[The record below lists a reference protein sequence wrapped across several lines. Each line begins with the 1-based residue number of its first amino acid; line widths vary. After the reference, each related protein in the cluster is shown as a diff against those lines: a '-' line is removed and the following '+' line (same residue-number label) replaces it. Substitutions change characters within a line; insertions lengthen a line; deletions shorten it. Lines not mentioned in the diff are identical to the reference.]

1 MYVGIIVQSG
11 DCTVDIFVQLAFCI
25 VSITSQRGRLVH
37 ELDKLIG
44 AEIVAY
50 SVANP
55 FKLEDREDA
64 PITATLYVPTT
75 LKLLDT
81 PSEAIQYS
89 VFDGCGAS
97 VDMESPRLL
106 DREALLPID
115 DTDDALNPKGAERA
129 ADVDNAPTILEDK
142 PKGADKLVLKDA
154 VLVRD
159 EFNPRFATTSLPV
172 AGVPIQLLDSPRGED
187 TTLLKE
193 PTAVMVDDNPKGLVM
208 LEELEIAPI
217 TEDDTPK
224 GLAIS
229 NEYPLL
235 LVCVDDKP
243 KDALTLTDIT
253 PLVSSDVVE
262 KGADENALN
271 PSIT

>member
-25 VSITSQRGRLVH
+25 VSITSHRGRLVH

-50 SVANP
+50 SVVNP
-55 FKLEDREDA
+55 FKLEDRDDA

-142 PKGADKLVLKDA
+142 PKGVDKLELKDA
-154 VLVRD
+154 VVDKD
-159 EFNPRFATTSLPV
+159 ELNPRLATTKFSPAEAPTL
-172 AGVPIQLLDSPRGED
+172 LLDKPRGEEIAP
-187 TTLLKE
+187 LKE
-193 PTAVMVDDNPKGLVM
+193 PTAVTVDDKPNGADRLPVNVPEDATEADNPKGA
-208 LEELEIAPI
+208 EIAELYAP
-217 TEDDTPK
+217 
-224 GLAIS
+224 AILS
-229 NEYPLL
+229 E
-235 LVCVDDKP
+235 DDKP